1 MIGILSP
8 RGSWRAIASVT
19 NTNKYHSLQLWNKR
33 CVDHDRKEVVW
44 LSKMA
49 QRTYR
54 IVFCGQGH
62 FLSSFEYTKEY
73 LQSESLHL
81 IFQQCSYDNL
91 EERLK
96 GFLSSSSAGRLSC
109 EENNS
114 H

>member
-1 MIGILSP
+1 
-8 RGSWRAIASVT
+8 
-19 NTNKYHSLQLWNKR
+19 
-33 CVDHDRKEVVW
+33 
-44 LSKMA
+44 MA

-91 EERLK
+91 EERLQ
-96 GFLSSSSAGRLSC
+96 GLWDAVQYTV
-109 EENNS
+109 ENNS